1 MRRPGL
7 PQRWHHRGVVER
19 AGRGAER
26 RRLQLPDGLRE
37 HPDARRRH
45 SGARDHATPARTL
58 PVQRAL
64 ARRAEKPAA
73 DARYPEQCDL
83 RDAATAQGLH
93 APGRQDLRRTLLGR
107 RFPGGRRVHPAQAR
121 RSVPALRPP
130 LQGGRVMSRAR
141 GYARVVRVLLV
152 VALGLTIAGTF
163 AVLERTRI
171 GGSMERRQRWSRW
184 FMARLTNALP
194 FRVTVTGQ
202 LPTQPMLW
210 VSNHVSWTDIALLGM
225 LAPLSFLSKAE
236 VRTWPVAGWLALKAG
251 TLFIRRGSGD
261 SRLIQKQMCNHLQ
274 QGNAL
279 LIFPEGTTTDGR
291 SLRTFHGRLL
301 SSAIEAGVPIQPVAI
316 SYSRDGKPDPIA
328 PFIGDDDLLSHL
340 RRLFANEQSDVH
352 IHLLTPIPTADQERA
367 ALAFKAQQ
375 AVQVAL
381 FGEPVTG
388 ESVIGKQVSG
398 EPAQPSEV
406 ASRSARAA

>member
-1 MRRPGL
+1 
-7 PQRWHHRGVVER
+7 
-19 AGRGAER
+19 
-26 RRLQLPDGLRE
+26 
-37 HPDARRRH
+37 
-45 SGARDHATPARTL
+45 
-58 PVQRAL
+58 
-64 ARRAEKPAA
+64 
-73 DARYPEQCDL
+73 
-83 RDAATAQGLH
+83 
-93 APGRQDLRRTLLGR
+93 
-107 RFPGGRRVHPAQAR
+107 
-121 RSVPALRPP
+121 
-130 LQGGRVMSRAR
+130 MSRAR

-316 SYSRDGKPDPIA
+316 GYSRDGKPDPIA

-352 IHLLTPIPTADQERA
+352 IHLLPPIPTADQERA